1 MDQSTKELQTQ
12 SLKRYL
18 CSSPGTAGLSCR
30 QRKNESLSGDIPAD
44 GTWRS
49 DQTKEENQL

>member
-1 MDQSTKELQTQ
+1 
-12 SLKRYL
+12 LKRYL